1 MGMFKGYIF
10 DLDGVVCH
18 TDKFH
23 YSAWKKI
30 SDDLG
35 IKFSENINN
44 LLRGVSRKES
54 LEIILSFSDKKISD
68 AEKEKIIKS
77 KNDLYVKSL
86 EKINKDFLDD
96 GVEEVLRNLKEKNK
110 KVALAS
116 SSKNAKLILNKLEI
130 ISYFTIIIDGN
141 NITYSK
147 PNPEIFEKAVSSL
160 GLDKSDCL
168 VIEDADSGIKAAK
181 IAGIKVCGLGNNFT
195 EEVNYKLNHIK
206 ELFKLID

>member
-1 MGMFKGYIF
+1 
-10 DLDGVVCH
+10 
-18 TDKFH
+18 
-23 YSAWKKI
+23 
-30 SDDLG
+30 
-35 IKFSENINN
+35 